1 MVART
6 LTTDQ
11 IAALRL
17 ATVDEMV
24 AIAASIPQVDQ
35 KSWKHHNGGP
45 ATFLEISPGA
55 VRIHVQKP
63 GQADHEADLALR
75 GRYRN
80 VDAAVAQVSGLYN
93 SDMAA
98 LTDVDLEVLSAP
110 DVLARAV
117 RGKPLLSK
125 RGKIMGWSRKS
136 RNRMQL
142 RLGSLDWTPLFEDG
156 LEPAMVT
163 LTMPG
168 NWEELAPTPADFR
181 DMIARFRASYV
192 KAWGTASVG
201 VWKLEFQRRGAPHVH
216 ILMTP
221 PAGVA
226 QGMYPFEFRHWL
238 SMAWA
243 RAVGAKGE
251 DRLKHEKAGTGVD
264 YVGEAYRNP
273 RLIAKYFG
281 KHGTFNAKEY
291 QNQMPM
297 LWLDAIDR
305 GESGIQF
312 WGVWGLKKA
321 VGVLQLSDETGAV
334 NFGRIGA
341 DLVQRAS
348 DIARIIGTEDEER
361 HDYATD
367 SSVARAGQRAADAVG
382 TSSSDAVRVQ
392 RHLRKLSRSLAHR
405 GQQHVKNKH
414 GQPVLPSQA
423 IRKVDRTIWDWQ
435 TGELRTRR
443 TYRIGY
449 YHGGG
454 GYLLIP
460 DGRVTGRDIQRLIDS
475 RENWALAV

>member
-24 AIAASIPQVDQ
+24 GIAASIPQVDQ
-35 KSWKHHNGGP
+35 KSWKHYNGGP

-63 GQADHEADLALR
+63 GQHDHEADLALR

-117 RGKPLLSK
+117 RGKPSLSK

-168 NWEELAPTPADFR
+168 NWEELAPTPAEFR
-181 DMIARFRASYV
+181 RMVGRFRSAYAD
-192 KAWGTASVG
+192 AWGSPSTG

-334 NFGRIGA
+334 NFARIGT
-341 DLVQRAS
+341 DLSAAVVAATYAALS
-348 DIARIIGTEDEER
+348 VIARWHTQLERGSTTASLPTQPASTVDAIWMSRWSRVSSCAVMVTTACRDRSTYTYWPYRPSSRQPSPGPAQTAMPYCDESPSHPVR
-361 HDYATD
+361 TQSACIASIHSAP
-367 SSVARAGQRAADAVG
+367 
-382 TSSSDAVRVQ
+382 TS
-392 RHLRKLSRSLAHR
+392 
-405 GQQHVKNKH
+405 
-414 GQPVLPSQA
+414 
-423 IRKVDRTIWDWQ
+423 
-435 TGELRTRR
+435 
-443 TYRIGY
+443 
-449 YHGGG
+449 
-454 GYLLIP
+454 
-460 DGRVTGRDIQRLIDS
+460 
-475 RENWALAV
+475 